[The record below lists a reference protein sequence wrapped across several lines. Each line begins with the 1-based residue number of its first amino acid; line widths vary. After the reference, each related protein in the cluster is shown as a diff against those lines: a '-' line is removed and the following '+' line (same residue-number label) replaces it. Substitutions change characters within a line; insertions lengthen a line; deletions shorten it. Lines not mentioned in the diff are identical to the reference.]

1 MTTADDQAPTP
12 RFGMLR
18 TIALYKLLKVLLLL
32 VAAWGELRLHD
43 ASLSAKLIT
52 WAQGRPSGLEH
63 EVVMR
68 VLQWFSGLS
77 ESKIHALRFVTFT
90 YAAIFAVEGVGL
102 WMQKRWAEWLT
113 CIITA
118 SLIPLEVWEFA
129 YRPNL
134 GKAAVVIGNAAIVA
148 YLVWHVRTKG
158 RSAPG
163 AGAVAP
169 ATAASD
175 TADPKAPA
183 ERGRR
188 GSGL

>member
-1 MTTADDQAPTP
+1 MTTADDQAPAP
-12 RFGMLR
+12 RIGMLR
-18 TIALYKLLKVLLLL
+18 IIALYKLLKVLLLL
-32 VAAWGELRLHD
+32 LAAWGELRLHD
-43 ASLSAKLIT
+43 ASLSAKLVT

-63 EVVMR
+63 EVVTR

-113 CIITA
+113 TIITA

-134 GKAAVVIGNAAIVA
+134 GKAAVVIGNTAIVA
-148 YLVWHVRTKG
+148 YLVWHVRAKG
-158 RSAPG
+158 RGAAGAGSAAPG
-163 AGAVAP
+163 AAQP
-169 ATAASD
+169 NS
-175 TADPKAPA
+175 PE

-188 GSGL
+188 S

>member
-1 MTTADDQAPTP
+1 MTTADGQAPTP

-32 VAAWGELRLHD
+32 LAAWGELRLHD
-43 ASLSAKLIT
+43 ASLSAKLVT
-52 WAQGRPSGLEH
+52 WAQARPSGLEH
-63 EVVMR
+63 KVVTQA
-68 VLQWFSGLS
+68 LQWFSGLS

-129 YRPNL
+129 HRPNL

-158 RSAPG
+158 HGSSHPSAPPG
-163 AGAVAP
+163 H
-169 ATAASD
+169 D
-175 TADPKAPA
+175 
-183 ERGRR
+183 
-188 GSGL
+188 GLDL

>member
-32 VAAWGELRLHD
+32 AAAWGELRLHD
-43 ASLSAKLIT
+43 ASLSAKLVT
-52 WAQGRPSGLEH
+52 WAQARPSGLEH
-63 EVVMR
+63 EVVTR

-113 CIITA
+113 TIITA

-148 YLVWHVRTKG
+148 YLVWHVRAKG
-158 RSAPG
+158 RGAAGAAAAAPG
-163 AGAVAP
+163 AAQP
-169 ATAASD
+169 TS
-175 TADPKAPA
+175 PE

-188 GSGL
+188 S